1 MHHQLTSSVV
11 STETGDGCVALPH
24 REVSATTDSTPYQM
38 SCLSSIGFSRP
49 FNLILYEYVAH
60 GIISTTRKIS
70 FVVGLMA
77 SLTLMG
83 VVAPVEG
90 AEDLVF
96 LKNGDR
102 VSGQIRTMED
112 DQLEI
117 ATSFAGTI
125 KIGWKEI
132 KRIQSA
138 ESLSLTFHEGT
149 TIPNGIG
156 ARDGDRLILHELSID
171 GPISFAD
178 IKAIGIS
185 NLYQRGNIS
194 LGGNNASGNS
204 NTHAL
209 NMSVGYTLRNERH
222 RLITSGQFTR
232 GEANGQ
238 LSAENGSGTA
248 RYDYLLTRQVFLS
261 GQQLWEA
268 DRFQN
273 LTSRSTTSVALGYD
287 FYDYLTRSLSIGIG
301 PGLVYEKFTTESA
314 TLSPSIGWFADWR
327 QDILQ
332 GRITLFHNHRGTQD
346 LILRSATRVEA
357 RQGIRV
363 KVYGAISLNLEYDLR
378 FNSTP
383 TPGKHTT
390 DSALIFGVSYGFEHM
405 SPRSFLVD
413 RESNRQ

>member
-1 MHHQLTSSVV
+1 M
-11 STETGDGCVALPH
+11 GF
-24 REVSATTDSTPYQM
+24 
-38 SCLSSIGFSRP
+38 LS
-49 FNLILYEYVAH
+49 
-60 GIISTTRKIS
+60 
-70 FVVGLMA
+70 
-77 SLTLMG
+77 
-83 VVAPVEG
+83 PVEG

-102 VSGQIRTMED
+102 VSGHIHTMED

-132 KRIQSA
+132 QRILSV

-149 TIPNGIG
+149 QIPQGIG
-156 ARDGDRLILHELSID
+156 ARDGDRLIIHELSVD

-178 IKAIGIS
+178 IKTIGIS
-185 NLYQRGNIS
+185 NLYQRGNIA

-209 NMSVGYTLRNERH
+209 NLSVGYTLRNERH

-273 LTSRSTTSVALGYD
+273 LTTRSTTNIAVGYD
-287 FYDYLTRSLSIGIG
+287 FYDYLTRSLSIGAG
-301 PGLVYEKFTTESA
+301 PGLVYEKFTTDSA
-314 TLSPSIGWFADWR
+314 TLSPAIGWFADWR
-327 QDILQ
+327 QDVLD
-332 GRITLFHNHRGTQD
+332 GRATLFHNHHGAQD
-346 LILRSATRVEA
+346 LILRNSTRIEA

-383 TPGKHTT
+383 TPGKHTV
-390 DSALIFGVSYGFEHM
+390 DSALIFGVSYGFERM
-405 SPRSFLVD
+405 SPRSISVD
-413 RESNRQ
+413 RDSNRP